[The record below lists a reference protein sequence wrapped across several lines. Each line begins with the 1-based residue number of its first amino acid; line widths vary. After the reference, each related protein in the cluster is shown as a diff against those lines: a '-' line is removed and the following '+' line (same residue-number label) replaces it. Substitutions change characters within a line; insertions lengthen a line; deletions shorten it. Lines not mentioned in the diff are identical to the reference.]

1 LATVT
6 YDTPGVA
13 VITIDNPPFNA
24 FHPAV
29 GEALAGCVADIAA
42 RPEVRCVVLTG
53 AGKYFM
59 AGGDIKYI
67 GTLESFTAERY
78 VLRIQEVQDQL
89 RRLPQPVIAALNGT
103 ALGGGLELA
112 IACDIRVA
120 AASAKLGLPEVSLG
134 IIPGA
139 GGTQNL
145 PRLVPLGQ
153 AKRLLFTGDRI
164 TAAEAQAIGLVDI
177 VVPDEQVRETSMGM
191 ADRIAA
197 NAPLAVTAAKRAV
210 DLGMQAGV
218 VDGHRMEAALFAPLV
233 ASEDFKEAIRAFFER
248 RPGKFARR

>member
-1 LATVT
+1 MTIA
-6 YDTPGVA
+6 YDVPGIALV
-13 VITIDNPPFNA
+13 TIDNPPFNA

-29 GEALAGCVADIAA
+29 AEMLGERIGEIAT
-42 RPEVRCVVLTG
+42 RPDVRCVVLTG

-59 AGGDIKYI
+59 AGGDIKFI

-89 RRLPQPVIAALNGT
+89 RRLPQPVIAAMNGT

-120 AASAKLGLPEVSLG
+120 AAGARFGLPEVSLG

-164 TAAEAQAIGLVDI
+164 PADEALAIGLVDF
-177 VVPDEQVRETSMGM
+177 VVPGEQVRATALDIGR
-191 ADRIAA
+191 RIAA

-218 VDGHRMEAALFAPLV
+218 LAGHRVEAALFAPLV
-233 ASEDFKEAIRAFFER
+233 ASQDFQEAITAFFEQ
-248 RPGKFARR
+248 RPGSFERR

>member
-1 LATVT
+1 VTVA
-6 YDTPGVA
+6 YDAPAIA

-29 GEALAGCVADIAA
+29 GEMMAACIDEVAG
-42 RPEVRCVVLTG
+42 RPDVRCVVLTG

-59 AGGDIKYI
+59 AGGDIKFI
-67 GTLESFTAERY
+67 GTLESFVAERY

-112 IACDIRVA
+112 MACDIRVA
-120 AASAKLGLPEVSLG
+120 AEGAAFGLPEVSLG

-139 GGTQNL
+139 GGTQHL

-153 AKRLLFTGDRI
+153 AKRLLFTADRI
-164 TAAEAQAIGLVDI
+164 PAAEAQAIGLVDF
-177 VVPDEQVRETSMGM
+177 VVPDQEVRTASMDI
-191 ADRIAA
+191 AKRIAA

-210 DLGMQAGV
+210 DLGMQASV
-218 VDGHRMEAALFAPLV
+218 IDGLRLEATLFAPLV
-233 ASEDFKEAIRAFFER
+233 ASEDFKEAITAFFEH
-248 RPGKFARR
+248 RPSNFARR

>member
-1 LATVT
+1 VTVA
-6 YDTPGVA
+6 YEPPGVA

-29 GEALAGCVADIAA
+29 GEALAECVADVAA
-42 RPEVRCVVLTG
+42 RPDVRCAVLTG

-67 GTLESFTAERY
+67 GTLDSYTAERY
-78 VLRIQEVQDQL
+78 ILRIQEVQDQL

-112 IACDIRVA
+112 MACDIRVA
-120 AASAKLGLPEVSLG
+120 AASARLGLPEVSLG

-153 AKRLLFTGDRI
+153 AKRLLFTGDQI
-164 TAAEAQAIGLVDI
+164 TAAEAQSMGLVDV
-177 VVPDEQVRETSMGM
+177 VVPDGEARAASTEM
-191 ADRIAA
+191 AGRIAA

-210 DLGMQAGV
+210 DLGMQASV
-218 VDGHRMEAALFAPLV
+218 VDGHRIEAALFVPLV
-233 ASEDFKEAIRAFFER
+233 ASEDFKEAITAFFER
-248 RPGKFARR
+248 RPGTFARR

>member
-1 LATVT
+1 MTVA
-6 YDTPGVA
+6 YDDSAIA

-24 FHPAV
+24 FHPVV
-29 GEALAGCVADIAA
+29 GEMMAACIDEIAQ

-59 AGGDIKYI
+59 AGGDIKFI
-67 GTLESFTAERY
+67 GTLESFIAERY

-112 IACDIRVA
+112 MACDIRVA
-120 AASAKLGLPEVSLG
+120 AEGARFGLPEVSLG

-139 GGTQNL
+139 GGTQHL

-164 TAAEAQAIGLVDI
+164 PAAEARAIGLVDF
-177 VVPDEQVRETSMGM
+177 VVPDEEVRAASMGI
-191 ADRIAA
+191 AQRIAA

-210 DLGMQAGV
+210 DLGMQASV
-218 VDGHRMEAALFAPLV
+218 IDGLRLEATLFAPLV
-233 ASEDFKEAIRAFFER
+233 ASQDFKEAITAFFEH
-248 RPGKFARR
+248 RPSNFARR